1 MNDPVPRVG
10 VSRCLLG
17 EAVRYDGDHRRQ
29 EWIVSELAAHAVLV
43 AVCPE
48 TSAGLGV
55 PREPVHLA
63 WAPEDGP
70 RVRGN
75 DSGRDFTAALER
87 GVMLSLEHL
96 GTGPVDGCL
105 LKARSPSCGRAVEV
119 AGSEAPAPG
128 VFAAALEGAWPLAVT
143 AEADALEDPAA
154 REAFCIRVFAR
165 ARLRALFSG
174 AWTPG
179 DLAAFHAREKMLL
192 LVHGR
197 TGYARLG
204 RLVAEAGRWPREAL
218 AGAYTR
224 RFMETLESTPTRG
237 RYVDAL
243 QHMAGHLRGRL
254 DPLRRARVR
263 ESIEDYRRG
272 ARPRPQVLASLHAL
286 AGELDL
292 VWVRDQ
298 TCLAPCPPSLLA
310 RD

>member
-1 MNDPVPRVG
+1 MNRPLPRVG

-29 EWIVSELAAHAVLV
+29 DWIVSHLAAHVELV

-48 TSAGLGV
+48 FSAGLGA

-63 WAPEDGP
+63 RTPAGGL

-87 GVMLSLEHL
+87 GVACSLERL
-96 GTGPVDGCL
+96 RQGPLDGCL
-105 LKARSPSCGRAVEV
+105 LKARSPSCGLAVEV
-119 AGSEAPAPG
+119 MGGREAVPG
-128 VFAAALEGAWPLAVT
+128 VFAAALKAEAPEVVR

-174 AWTPG
+174 PWTRG

-197 TGYARLG
+197 PAYTRLG
-204 RLVAEAGRWPREAL
+204 RLVAEAGRWPQKAL
-218 AGAYTR
+218 AGEYTR
-224 RFMETLESTPTRG
+224 RFMAALAGPTTRG
-237 RYVDAL
+237 RHVDAL
-243 QHMAGHLRGRL
+243 QHLAGHLRGPL
-254 DPLRRARVR
+254 DPLRRAQVR
-263 ESIEDYRRG
+263 ETIEDYRHGRCP
-272 ARPRPQVLASLHAL
+272 RPRVLACLRAL
-286 AGELDL
+286 ADELEL
-292 VWVRDQ
+292 AWVRRQSYLD
-298 TCLAPCPPSLLA
+298 PCPPSLLS
-310 RD
+310 RG